1 MSYQHADYLSRG
13 TAEPI
18 VHAQTFPFWQ
28 ILCTDEGLNLPYFA
42 MLLRLRNSLSSM
54 NAMIREQERVANN
67 LANINTV
74 GYKRDRTFT
83 QTLDQYTDIEGAP
96 RSDRLSVQWADLT
109 QGALESTGNPL
120 DVAIDGEGFFVFSDD
135 DTGATVYARAGRLN
149 LDTEGTLRD
158 LAGRA
163 VEGEGGPIQV
173 PPSGEAI
180 EISKNGE
187 IRMGSQLLGVLRVV
201 RFENP
206 AQLQRLAGAAFDA
219 AGMEPVPVENP
230 VVIQGYVETSNV
242 DAVREMADMIT
253 FYRQFESQQ
262 KMMQATDQI
271 LGAVTRDL
279 GKF

>member
-1 MSYQHADYLSRG
+1 
-13 TAEPI
+13 
-18 VHAQTFPFWQ
+18 
-28 ILCTDEGLNLPYFA
+28 
-42 MLLRLRNSLSSM
+42 M

-83 QTLDQYTDIEGAP
+83 EALDQYTDVEGAP
-96 RSDRLSVQWADLT
+96 RSERRSTQWADLA

-135 DTGATVYARAGRLN
+135 ETGATVYARAGRLS

-163 VEGEGGPIQV
+163 VEGEGGPIQI
-173 PPSGEAI
+173 PPSGDAI

-187 IRMGSQLLGVLRVV
+187 IRVGGQLVGALRVV

-206 AQLQRLAGAAFDA
+206 AQLQRLDGAAFDA
-219 AGMEPVPVENP
+219 AGMEPEPVKNP
-230 VVIQGYVETSNV
+230 VVLQGYVETSNV

>member
-1 MSYQHADYLSRG
+1 MH
-13 TAEPI
+13 
-18 VHAQTFPFWQ
+18 
-28 ILCTDEGLNLPYFA
+28 
-42 MLLRLRNSLSSM
+42 
-54 NAMIREQERVANN
+54 AMIREQERVANN
-67 LANINTV
+67 LANVNTV

-83 QTLDQYTDIEGAP
+83 EALDEYTDVEGAP
-96 RSDRLSVQWADLT
+96 RSERLSAQWADLA

-120 DVAIDGEGFFVFSDD
+120 DVALDGEGFFVFSDD
-135 DTGATVYARAGRLN
+135 ETGAAFYARAGRLT
-149 LDTEGTLRD
+149 LDAEGTLRD

-173 PPSGEAI
+173 PPSGGAI

-187 IRMGSQLLGVLRVV
+187 IRMGGQVVGALRVV
-201 RFENP
+201 SFENP
-206 AQLQRLAGAAFDA
+206 AQLQRLDGAAFDA
-219 AGMEPVPVENP
+219 AGMEPEPVENP
-230 VVIQGYVETSNV
+230 VVLQGYLEASNV

-262 KMMQATDQI
+262 KMIQTTDQI